1 MKEFTHV
8 YIFITSREKDFEEPD
23 YRYKGRDTFKDSQK
37 SDSRDKDKGTKSSSW
52 AREYDDRL
60 SVSNICIHISFAVIN
75 GSEMKAIS

>member
-1 MKEFTHV
+1 MKEFKTLFNV
-8 YIFITSREKDFEEPD
+8 YILLTSREKDFEEPD

-60 SVSNICIHISFAVIN
+60 SVSNVWIYIFFFI
-75 GSEMKAIS
+75 